1 MENKKAKNVSSK
13 SKICKKCGTEYRPT
27 SNRQEYCPECIR
39 KVDNERCRVYYKKT
53 KVYKG
58 YNQKGENNNNWK
70 GGIGSYK
77 RDFTLEGKVCEAC
90 GSDKKVIRHHVDHN
104 RYNNTVDNIVYL
116 CRACHAKHH
125 FGKSCEDPVL
135 KIERI
140 HSQKV

>member
-1 MENKKAKNVSSK
+1 MKKAKNVSSK
-13 SKICKKCGTEYRPT
+13 PKICKRCEKEFQPT
-27 SNRQEYCPECIR
+27 SNRQEYCPNCIR

-77 RDFTLEGKVCEAC
+77 RDYSLEGKVCEAC
-90 GSDKKVIRHHVDHN
+90 VSDKNVIRHHVDHN

-116 CRACHAKHH
+116 CRCCHAKHH
-125 FGKSCEDPVL
+125 FGKQEEDPVD

-140 HSQKV
+140 HVQKV